1 MTVIIKNT
9 QFNFRTNEA
18 LLTKAKDIVAAKNQ
32 DMTTVLNQFLETV
45 VAKNDI
51 PTSFDDEAI
60 FDELQ
65 AEVQKGY
72 QSFLTEK
79 HYSLSDMRKDFGING
94 AWI

>member
-1 MTVIIKNT
+1 M
-9 QFNFRTNEA
+9 
-18 LLTKAKDIVAAKNQ
+18 
-32 DMTTVLNQFLETV
+32 ETV

-94 AWI
+94 A